1 MNKTVSTIYTEYL
14 TQCNDLTCRLNASRC
29 ASGRRYQ
36 ILLYIQYIFNPL
48 QWKVYTVFFFHKLPW
63 CFGSNLTSQMKL
75 KKGVKVSVREFKYI
89 KSGTKTDHPCSHCI
103 PAGACLSSPL
113 IWQKD
118 PNQALSLGLIV
129 CDIHNTPLVNCY
141 LHLDGEQ
148 VVLLKL
154 WVLESLLSS
163 QKNK

>member
-1 MNKTVSTIYTEYL
+1 MIWHADWMLLGVPLEGDIRFYYISSISL
-14 TQCNDLTCRLNASRC
+14 TLCSEKCTMC
-29 ASGRRYQ
+29 
-36 ILLYIQYIFNPL
+36 
-48 QWKVYTVFFFHKLPW
+48 VFFFHKLPW

>member
-1 MNKTVSTIYTEYL
+1 MIWHPDWMLIGVLLEGDIRFYCISSISL
-14 TQCNDLTCRLNASRC
+14 TLCSEKCTMCVC
-29 ASGRRYQ
+29 
-36 ILLYIQYIFNPL
+36 
-48 QWKVYTVFFFHKLPW
+48 FFFHKLPW